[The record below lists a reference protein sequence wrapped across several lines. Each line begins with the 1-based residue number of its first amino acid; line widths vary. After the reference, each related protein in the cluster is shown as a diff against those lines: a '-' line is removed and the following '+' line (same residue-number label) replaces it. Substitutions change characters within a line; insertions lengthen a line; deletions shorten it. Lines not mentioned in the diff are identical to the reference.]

1 LLKHLDALSVGIR
14 ARESKDEGVDRSLAL
29 RLPRPAVISMPR
41 RPLLW
46 LAVALLTLPALGGAW
61 MWLRDSS
68 LVSVE
73 HVHISGAHGADARAI
88 RTALDEAA
96 KHMSTLHVKL
106 GTLKAAV
113 APFRVVRD
121 LQVSSGFPHTL
132 RIHVIEQPPV
142 AALTVGGVKTAAAA
156 DGVVLGPSL
165 LSASLPVVPGVSSD
179 PIGTGQV
186 KSAATLAALSVLG
199 AAPPALVGW
208 VTRVY
213 SGKEG
218 LTVAMRNG
226 LSLYFGD
233 ATHVHAKWLSAVRV
247 LADPSSQGAWYVDV
261 RLPQRPAVGLPAGAS
276 TSASSM
282 TSPTQVSA
290 SDPTAAS
297 LAASL
302 AEAVSGAPAQQTS
315 TVEPAASTEVAAPT
329 QPSSTPTPSSSST
342 ETEVSSS
349 AGGSG

>member
-1 LLKHLDALSVGIR
+1 M
-14 ARESKDEGVDRSLAL
+14 DRSLAL
-29 RLPRPAVISMPR
+29 RLPRSAVISMPR

-46 LAVALLTLPALGGAW
+46 LAVALLALPALGGTW

-73 HVHISGAHGADARAI
+73 HVHISGAHGPDARAI

-96 KHMSTLHVKL
+96 GHMSTLHVKMS
-106 GTLKAAV
+106 TLRAAV

-121 LQVSSGFPHTL
+121 LKVSSGFPHTL
-132 RIHVIEQPPV
+132 SIRVIEQPPV

-165 LSASLPVVPGVSSD
+165 LSASLPVVSGASSD

-213 SGKEG
+213 TGKEG

-233 ATHVHAKWLSAVRV
+233 ASLVHAKWLSAARV

-261 RLPQRPAVGLPAGAS
+261 RLPERPAVGLAAGTSSLTGS
-276 TSASSM
+276 TS
-282 TSPTQVSA
+282 SPTQVSA

-302 AEAVSGAPAQQTS
+302 AEAVSGAPTQQTS
-315 TVEPAASTEVAAPT
+315 SAEPAASTQSSAAETAVPAKTPPAEPEAPAKSSVPEPAGSSQSPPT
-329 QPSSTPTPSSSST
+329 AA
-342 ETEVSSS
+342 TEVSSS
-349 AGGSG
+349 TGGSG